1 MTNWILIYDFFRGF
15 HTNIQYIMEILRLK
29 FGYATDDIKYLRG
42 MPGTGN
48 TKTKIKLDDKRA

>member
-1 MTNWILIYDFFRGF
+1 
-15 HTNIQYIMEILRLK
+15 MEILRLK
-29 FGYATDDIKYLRG
+29 FGYATDDINYLRG